1 VKLSSGGCT
10 CSDRAPGDTALI
22 ELLYKSL
29 ACDRLRVQSQ
39 PIIRLADGEVH
50 AEELLLRIATDQ
62 GGLLLPESFV
72 PAAERHGLMPRIDS
86 LMIDHAAALASSNRP
101 VHVNLSATTIAD
113 DTFFDTATAAV
124 GRHQADPTKITFEI
138 TETAAASNMLHG
150 ARLARK
156 LVAHGFHIAID
167 DFGSGWGAFRYL
179 RTFPVSILKIDREFI
194 RDVASSPK
202 AMQLVRG
209 MVSLA
214 RALGHRTIGEG
225 VQDDSTLGIM
235 RALGVD
241 YGQGLLFGGP
251 APVDAAPLAA
261 S

>member
-1 VKLSSGGCT
+1 MKLSSGGCT
-10 CSDRAPGDTALI
+10 CTDRAPGDTALI

-50 AEELLLRIATDQ
+50 AEELLVRIVTEEGA
-62 GGLLLPESFV
+62 LLLPEAFL
-72 PAAERHGLMPRIDS
+72 PTAERHGLMPRIDR
-86 LMIDHAAALASSNRP
+86 LMLEHAAALASCDRP

-113 DTFFDTATAAV
+113 ETFFDCAEATV
-124 GRHQADPTKITFEI
+124 DRHRADPTKITFEI

-156 LVAHGFHIAID
+156 LVARGFHIAID

-179 RTFPVSILKIDREFI
+179 RTFPVSMLKIDREFI
-194 RDVASSPK
+194 RDVGSSPK

-209 MVSLA
+209 MVGLA

-225 VQDDSTLGIM
+225 VEDECTTGIM

-241 YGQGLLFGGP
+241 YAQGHYFGGP
-251 APVDAAPLAA
+251 APVDSALLAD
-261 S
+261 